1 MRPWSIHSWMRSKF
15 AGARSV
21 VKLSGHHRHI
31 SISLLSLLPLSLSL
45 SLFPSMRKKGARVKQ
60 TNIHIIKPPFPMH
73 DNLWRLPTI
82 KPRRHLPMLFLTLI
96 TTSRGLPL
104 PRPRTPT
111 PSDLLAIGARVVRK
125 RGENVGIAALL
136 LELRE
141 QERQCW
147 RRRKLRQ
154 AQRDLRPLVQR
165 RQLEPGW
172 HSCGVGCLYG
182 LWCVR
187 P

>member
-1 MRPWSIHSWMRSKF
+1 MY
-15 AGARSV
+15 
-21 VKLSGHHRHI
+21 
-31 SISLLSLLPLSLSL
+31 
-45 SLFPSMRKKGARVKQ
+45 
-60 TNIHIIKPPFPMH
+60 
-73 DNLWRLPTI
+73 DNLRRLPTI

-96 TTSRGLPL
+96 TASRGLTL

-111 PSDLLAIGARVVRK
+111 PSDPLAIGARVVRE

-147 RRRKLRQ
+147 RRRKLWQ

-172 HSCGVGCLYG
+172 HGCDVAFGWFVVCTSVELKPLKVLVGAENLRTGCILCAYVSVRAGVTNLTS
-182 LWCVR
+182 
-187 P
+187 